1 MFDLSAI
8 GKFIIRAGILLVA
21 AGIFITFVDRIPF
34 LGRLPGDIFI
44 RKGHLSFYFPV
55 ITCLV
60 LSVIITIL
68 LNLFWRR

>member
-1 MFDLSAI
+1 MFDLSAA

>member
-8 GKFIIRAGILLVA
+8 GKFIITAGILLVA
-21 AGIFITFVDRIPF
+21 AGIFITFAGRIPF

-44 RKGHLSFYFPV
+44 RKGHLSFYLPV